1 MRIYVDELPE
11 SCEKCKFYKYEIE
24 HDGEWGFETH
34 RRICKINGSLIQG
47 ICPLHSLADY
57 TKQVR
62 KEVCEEIRK
71 FIHSGEY
78 DNFGIEYLRTG
89 LAVLEKLDQI
99 QGETK

>member
-1 MRIYVDELPE
+1 MNVIIEDKHIYWDNDEEKWYFNTPE
-11 SCEKCKFYKYEIE
+11 DYEKA
-24 HDGEWGFETH
+24 
-34 RRICKINGSLIQG
+34 Q
-47 ICPLHSLADY
+47 PLSDY

-99 QGETK
+99 QGE

>member
-1 MRIYVDELPE
+1 MKIYVDELPK
-11 SCEKCKFYKYEIE
+11 SCSKCEFCDKDNGLCNILGQCFR
-24 HDGEWGFETH
+24 DGYDY
-34 RRICKINGSLIQG
+34 SD
-47 ICPLHSLADY
+47 CPLQSLADHD
-57 TKQVR
+57 KQVR
-62 KEVCEEIRK
+62 NEVCEEIRK